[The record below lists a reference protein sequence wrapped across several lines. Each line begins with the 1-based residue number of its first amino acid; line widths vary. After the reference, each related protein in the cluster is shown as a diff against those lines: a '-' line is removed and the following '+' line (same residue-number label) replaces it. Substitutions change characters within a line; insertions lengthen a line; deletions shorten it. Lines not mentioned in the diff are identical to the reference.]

1 MLSMTF
7 IYLFILILN
16 GTNNNCIQFMRDQIE
31 QSDGG
36 NPETARKINGNKACV
51 SQRPEGVPN
60 NRILV
65 NLDLPRG
72 QLILIWLK
80 SSE

>member
-1 MLSMTF
+1 MTF

-16 GTNNNCIQFMRDQIE
+16 DINNNSIQFMRDQVE
-31 QSDGG
+31 QSDGRD
-36 NPETARKINGNKACV
+36 PEMARKMNEKKVCV
-51 SQRPEGVPN
+51 SQKPEGVPN

-65 NLDLPRG
+65 NPDPPRG